1 MIYIHI
7 PKDNPF
13 LFYLNRVDFTILF
26 ATLLLL

>member
-7 PKDNPF
+7 SKDNPF
-13 LFYLNRVDFTILF
+13 LFYLNRVDFATLF